1 MGDVD
6 LNDIDFNKL
15 QFEIRERL
23 TTCKLDLKKNHK
35 L

>member
-15 QFEIRERL
+15 QFIGNKERL
-23 TTCKLDLKKNHK
+23 ITLWNLIWNHK